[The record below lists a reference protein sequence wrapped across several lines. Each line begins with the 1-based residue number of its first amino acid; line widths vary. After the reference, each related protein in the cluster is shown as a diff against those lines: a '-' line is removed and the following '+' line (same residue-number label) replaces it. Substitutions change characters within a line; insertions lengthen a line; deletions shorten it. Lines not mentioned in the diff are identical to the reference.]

1 MSSIEPDTASGG
13 VAQLPSGPDR
23 LVLTIV
29 LPHLDPAAAFA
40 CWTEPER
47 ICRWWSQ
54 AAAITPAPGGAYHLS
69 WPAMNWHLRGHYT
82 IFDPG
87 RALTF
92 TWRWDH
98 DPPDHPERTVTLVF
112 APHPAG
118 GTRLTLIHGPY
129 TTMPADQEERIE
141 HHLTGWQH
149 FLPRLAALS

>member
-13 VAQLPSGPDR
+13 VAQLPSGPDQ

-40 CWTEPER
+40 CWTEPEG
-47 ICRWWSQ
+47 ICRWWPQ